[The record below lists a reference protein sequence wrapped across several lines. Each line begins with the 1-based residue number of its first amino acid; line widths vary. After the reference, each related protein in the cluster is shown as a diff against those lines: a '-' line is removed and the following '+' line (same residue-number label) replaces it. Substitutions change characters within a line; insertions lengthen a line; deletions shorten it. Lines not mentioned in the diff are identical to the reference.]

1 MKLFKLLIV
10 LLIIGCS
17 SNNQSVSNTSS
28 LDYDVL
34 DSFIKDS
41 LPSTLNLDINHSDIF
56 DQWKDINLIN
66 TVKKIPLIESKQLN
80 FPINLL
86 KTDILKIND
95 KNVPHA
101 LNHPQI
107 IGRFRVLKTDIL
119 KINIDDLSFENSKTF
134 KKNLKDIINS
144 YNAFVN
150 TMNLEVSQKDDK
162 ILLNFLVVYFFIN

>member
-1 MKLFKLLIV
+1 MKLFRLFFF

-28 LDYDVL
+28 LDYDAL

-41 LPSTLNLDINHSDIF
+41 LPSTLDLDTNYSDVF
-56 DQWKDINLIN
+56 EQWKDINLIN

-80 FPINLL
+80 FPLNLL

-95 KNVPHA
+95 KNVPHT
-101 LNHPQI
+101 LNHPQV

-119 KINIDDLSFENSKTF
+119 KINIDDLSFENSKIF
-134 KKNLKDIINS
+134 RKHLKDIINS

-150 TMNLEVSQKDDK
+150 TMNLELSQKDDK
-162 ILLNFLVVYFFIN
+162 ITLN

>member
-1 MKLFKLLIV
+1 MKLFRLFFF

-17 SNNQSVSNTSS
+17 SNNQSLSNTSS
-28 LDYDVL
+28 LDYDIL
-34 DSFIKDS
+34 DRFIKDS
-41 LPSTLNLDINHSDIF
+41 LPSTLDLDINHSDVF
-56 DQWKDINLIN
+56 DQWKDINIIN

-119 KINIDDLSFENSKTF
+119 KINIDDLSFENYKTF

-144 YNAFVN
+144 YNSFVN

-162 ILLNFLVVYFFIN
+162 IILN

>member
-17 SNNQSVSNTSS
+17 SNNQPVSNTSS
-28 LDYDVL
+28 LDYNAL

-41 LPSTLNLDINHSDIF
+41 LPSTLNLDINYSDVF
-56 DQWKDINLIN
+56 EQWKDINLIN

-95 KNVPHA
+95 KNIPHA
-101 LNHPQI
+101 LNHPQV

-134 KKNLKDIINS
+134 RKHLKDIVNS
-144 YNAFVN
+144 YNALVK

-162 ILLNFLVVYFFIN
+162 ILLN

>member
-1 MKLFKLLIV
+1 MKLFRLLIV

-41 LPSTLNLDINHSDIF
+41 LPSTLDLDTNYSDVF
-56 DQWKDINLIN
+56 EQWKDINLIN

-101 LNHPQI
+101 LNRPQV
-107 IGRFRVLKTDIL
+107 IGRFRVLKTDVL
-119 KINIDDLSFENSKTF
+119 KINIDDLSSENSRIFKTH
-134 KKNLKDIINS
+134 LKDIINS

-162 ILLNFLVVYFFIN
+162 IILN

>member
-17 SNNQSVSNTSS
+17 SNNQPVSNTSS

-56 DQWKDINLIN
+56 DQWKDINLIS
-66 TVKKIPLIESKQLN
+66 TIKKIPLIESKQLN

-162 ILLNFLVVYFFIN
+162 IILN

>member
-1 MKLFKLLIV
+1 MKLFRLLIV

-17 SNNQSVSNTSS
+17 SNNQSVSNTSF
-28 LDYDVL
+28 LDYDAL

-41 LPSTLNLDINHSDIF
+41 LPSTLDLDTNYSDVF

-101 LNHPQI
+101 LNHPQV

-119 KINIDDLSFENSKTF
+119 KINIDDLSFKNSKTF
-134 KKNLKDIINS
+134 RKHLKDIVNS

-150 TMNLEVSQKDDK
+150 TINSEVSQKDDK
-162 ILLNFLVVYFFIN
+162 IILN

>member
-1 MKLFKLLIV
+1 MKLFRLLIV

-17 SNNQSVSNTSS
+17 SNNQSVSNTSF
-28 LDYDVL
+28 LDYDAL

-41 LPSTLNLDINHSDIF
+41 LPSTLDLDTNYSDVF

-101 LNHPQI
+101 LNHPQV

-134 KKNLKDIINS
+134 RKHLKDIVKS

-150 TMNLEVSQKDDK
+150 TMNSEVSQKDDK
-162 ILLNFLVVYFFIN
+162 IILN

>member
-1 MKLFKLLIV
+1 MKLFRLLIF

-17 SNNQSVSNTSS
+17 SNNQSASNTSY
-28 LDYDVL
+28 LDHDAL

-41 LPSTLNLDINHSDIF
+41 LPSTLNLDINYSDVF

-101 LNHPQI
+101 LNHPQV
-107 IGRFRVLKTDIL
+107 IGRFRVLKTDVL

-134 KKNLKDIINS
+134 RKHLKDIVNS

-162 ILLNFLVVYFFIN
+162 IILN

>member
-162 ILLNFLVVYFFIN
+162 IILN

>member
-1 MKLFKLLIV
+1 MKLFRLFFF

-17 SNNQSVSNTSS
+17 SNNQSLSNTSS
-28 LDYDVL
+28 LDYDIL
-34 DSFIKDS
+34 DRFIKDS
-41 LPSTLNLDINHSDIF
+41 LPSTLDLDINHSDVF

-119 KINIDDLSFENSKTF
+119 KINIDDLSFENYKTF

-144 YNAFVN
+144 YNSFVN

-162 ILLNFLVVYFFIN
+162 IILN

>member
-1 MKLFKLLIV
+1 MKLFRLFFF

-17 SNNQSVSNTSS
+17 SNNQSLSNTSS
-28 LDYDVL
+28 LDYDIL
-34 DSFIKDS
+34 DRFIKDS
-41 LPSTLNLDINHSDIF
+41 LPSTLDLDINHSDVF

-107 IGRFRVLKTDIL
+107 IGLFRVLKTDIL
-119 KINIDDLSFENSKTF
+119 KINIDDLSFENYKTF

-144 YNAFVN
+144 YNSFVN

-162 ILLNFLVVYFFIN
+162 IILN

>member
-1 MKLFKLLIV
+1 MKLFRLFF

-28 LDYDVL
+28 LDYDIL
-34 DSFIKDS
+34 DRFIKDS
-41 LPSTLNLDINHSDIF
+41 LPSTLDLDINHSDVF

-119 KINIDDLSFENSKTF
+119 KINIDDLSFENYKTF

-144 YNAFVN
+144 YNSFVN

-162 ILLNFLVVYFFIN
+162 IILN

>member
-1 MKLFKLLIV
+1 MKLFRLLIV
-10 LLIIGCS
+10 LLIISCS
-17 SNNQSVSNTSS
+17 SNNQSVSNTSF
-28 LDYDVL
+28 LDYDAL

-41 LPSTLNLDINHSDIF
+41 LPSTLDLDTNYSDVF

-66 TVKKIPLIESKQLN
+66 TVKKIPFIESKQLN

-101 LNHPQI
+101 LNHPQV

-134 KKNLKDIINS
+134 RKHLKDIVNS

-150 TMNLEVSQKDDK
+150 TMNSEVSQKDDK
-162 ILLNFLVVYFFIN
+162 IILN

>member
-1 MKLFKLLIV
+1 MKLFRLLIV

-17 SNNQSVSNTSS
+17 SNNQSVSNTSF
-28 LDYDVL
+28 LDYDAL

-41 LPSTLNLDINHSDIF
+41 LPSTLDLDTNYSDVF

-101 LNHPQI
+101 LNHPQV

-134 KKNLKDIINS
+134 GKHLKDIVNS

-150 TMNLEVSQKDDK
+150 TMNSEVSQKDDK
-162 ILLNFLVVYFFIN
+162 IILN

>member
-1 MKLFKLLIV
+1 MKLFRLFFF

-17 SNNQSVSNTSS
+17 SNNQSLSNTLS
-28 LDYDVL
+28 LDYDIL
-34 DSFIKDS
+34 ISFIKDS
-41 LPSTLNLDINHSDIF
+41 LPSTLDLDINHSDVF

-119 KINIDDLSFENSKTF
+119 KINIDDLSFENYKTF

-144 YNAFVN
+144 YNSFVN

-162 ILLNFLVVYFFIN
+162 IILN

>member
-17 SNNQSVSNTSS
+17 SNNQPVSNTSS
-28 LDYDVL
+28 LDYNAL

-162 ILLNFLVVYFFIN
+162 ILLN

>member
-1 MKLFKLLIV
+1 MKLFRLFFF

-17 SNNQSVSNTSS
+17 SNNQSLSNTSS
-28 LDYDVL
+28 LDYDIL
-34 DSFIKDS
+34 DRFIKDS
-41 LPSTLNLDINHSDIF
+41 LPSTLDLDINHSDVF

-119 KINIDDLSFENSKTF
+119 KINIDDLSFENYKTF

-150 TMNLEVSQKDDK
+150 IMNLELSQKDDK
-162 ILLNFLVVYFFIN
+162 IILN

>member
-1 MKLFKLLIV
+1 MKIFRLFFF

-17 SNNQSVSNTSS
+17 SNNQSLSNTSS
-28 LDYDVL
+28 LDYDIL
-34 DSFIKDS
+34 DRFIKDS
-41 LPSTLNLDINHSDIF
+41 LPSTLDLDINHSDVF

-119 KINIDDLSFENSKTF
+119 KINIDDLSFENYKTF

-144 YNAFVN
+144 YNSFVN

-162 ILLNFLVVYFFIN
+162 IILN

>member
-1 MKLFKLLIV
+1 MKLFRLFFF

-17 SNNQSVSNTSS
+17 SNNQSLSNTSS
-28 LDYDVL
+28 LDYDIL
-34 DSFIKDS
+34 DRFIKDS
-41 LPSTLNLDINHSDIF
+41 LPSTLDLDINHSDVF

-119 KINIDDLSFENSKTF
+119 KINIDDLSFENYKTF

-144 YNAFVN
+144 YNSFVN
-150 TMNLEVSQKDDK
+150 TMNLEVSQKADK
-162 ILLNFLVVYFFIN
+162 IILN

>member
-1 MKLFKLLIV
+1 M
-10 LLIIGCS
+10 
-17 SNNQSVSNTSS
+17 SNTSS
-28 LDYDVL
+28 LDYDIL

-41 LPSTLNLDINHSDIF
+41 LPSTLDLDINHSDVF

-119 KINIDDLSFENSKTF
+119 KINIDDLSFENSETF

-150 TMNLEVSQKDDK
+150 TMNSEVSQKDDK
-162 ILLNFLVVYFFIN
+162 IILN

>member
-1 MKLFKLLIV
+1 MKLFRLLIV

-162 ILLNFLVVYFFIN
+162 IILN

>member
-1 MKLFKLLIV
+1 MKLFRLLIV

-41 LPSTLNLDINHSDIF
+41 LPSTLDLDTNYSEVF
-56 DQWKDINLIN
+56 EQWKDINLIN

-86 KTDILKIND
+86 KTDIQKIDVQEIPSHFNS
-95 KNVPHA
+95 
-101 LNHPQI
+101 PQI

-119 KINIDDLSFENSKTF
+119 KINGDEISNENISIF
-134 KKNLKDIINS
+134 KSHIKDIINS
-144 YNAFVN
+144 YNALVN
-150 TMNLEVSQKDDK
+150 MMNIEVKKS
-162 ILLNFLVVYFFIN
+162 NEININLD

>member
-1 MKLFKLLIV
+1 MKLFRLLIF
-10 LLIIGCS
+10 LLIIGCF
-17 SNNQSVSNTSS
+17 SNNQSVSSTSS
-28 LDYDVL
+28 LDYDAL

-41 LPSTLNLDINHSDIF
+41 LPSTLNLDINYSDVF

-86 KTDILKIND
+86 KTDILRIND

-101 LNHPQI
+101 LNHPQV

-134 KKNLKDIINS
+134 RKHLKDIVNS

-162 ILLNFLVVYFFIN
+162 IILN

>member
-1 MKLFKLLIV
+1 MKLFRLLIV

-28 LDYDVL
+28 LDYDIL
-34 DSFIKDS
+34 DRFIKDS
-41 LPSTLNLDINHSDIF
+41 LPSTLDLDINHSDVF

-119 KINIDDLSFENSKTF
+119 KINIDDLSFENYKTF

-144 YNAFVN
+144 YNSFVN

-162 ILLNFLVVYFFIN
+162 IILN

>member
-1 MKLFKLLIV
+1 MKLFRLLIV

-28 LDYDVL
+28 LDYDAL

-41 LPSTLNLDINHSDIF
+41 LPSTLDLDTNYSDVF

-66 TVKKIPLIESKQLN
+66 TVKKIPFIESKQLN

-101 LNHPQI
+101 LNHPQV

-134 KKNLKDIINS
+134 RKHLKDIVNS

-150 TMNLEVSQKDDK
+150 TMNSEVSQKDDK
-162 ILLNFLVVYFFIN
+162 IILN

>member
-1 MKLFKLLIV
+1 MKLFRLFFF

-17 SNNQSVSNTSS
+17 SNNQSLSNTSS
-28 LDYDVL
+28 LDYDIL
-34 DSFIKDS
+34 DRFIKDS
-41 LPSTLNLDINHSDIF
+41 LPSTLDLDINHSDVF

-119 KINIDDLSFENSKTF
+119 KINIDDLSFENYKTF

-144 YNAFVN
+144 FNSFVN

-162 ILLNFLVVYFFIN
+162 IILN

>member
-1 MKLFKLLIV
+1 MKLFRLLIV

-41 LPSTLNLDINHSDIF
+41 LPSTLDLDTNYSDVF
-56 DQWKDINLIN
+56 EQWKDINLIN

-95 KNVPHA
+95 KNIPHA
-101 LNHPQI
+101 LNHPQV

-134 KKNLKDIINS
+134 RKHLKDIVNS
-144 YNAFVN
+144 YNALVK

-162 ILLNFLVVYFFIN
+162 ILLN

>member
-1 MKLFKLLIV
+1 MKLFRLLIV

-28 LDYDVL
+28 LDYDAL

-41 LPSTLNLDINHSDIF
+41 LPSTLDLDTNYSDVF

-101 LNHPQI
+101 LNHPQV

-134 KKNLKDIINS
+134 RKHLKDIVNS

-150 TMNLEVSQKDDK
+150 TMNIEVSQKDDK
-162 ILLNFLVVYFFIN
+162 IILN

>member
-1 MKLFKLLIV
+1 MKLFRLFFF

-17 SNNQSVSNTSS
+17 SNNQSLSNTSS
-28 LDYDVL
+28 LDYDIL
-34 DSFIKDS
+34 DRFIKDS
-41 LPSTLNLDINHSDIF
+41 LPSTLDLDINHSDVF

-107 IGRFRVLKTDIL
+107 IGRFRVLKTDVL
-119 KINIDDLSFENSKTF
+119 KINIDDLSFENYKTF

-144 YNAFVN
+144 YNSFVN

-162 ILLNFLVVYFFIN
+162 IILN

>member
-41 LPSTLNLDINHSDIF
+41 LPSTLNLDINYSDVF
-56 DQWKDINLIN
+56 EQWKDINLIN

-162 ILLNFLVVYFFIN
+162 ILLN

>member
-1 MKLFKLLIV
+1 MKLFRLLIV
-10 LLIIGCS
+10 LLITGCS

-41 LPSTLNLDINHSDIF
+41 LPSTLDLDINHSDVF

-119 KINIDDLSFENSKTF
+119 KINIDDLSFENSETF

-150 TMNLEVSQKDDK
+150 TMNSEVSQKDDK
-162 ILLNFLVVYFFIN
+162 IILN

>member
-1 MKLFKLLIV
+1 MKLFRLLIII
-10 LLIIGCS
+10 LIIGCS

-28 LDYDVL
+28 LDYDAL

-41 LPSTLNLDINHSDIF
+41 LPSTLDLDINYNDVF

-162 ILLNFLVVYFFIN
+162 LLLN

>member
-1 MKLFKLLIV
+1 MKLFRLLIF
-10 LLIIGCS
+10 LLIIGCF
-17 SNNQSVSNTSS
+17 SNNQSVSNISS
-28 LDYDVL
+28 LDYDAL

-41 LPSTLNLDINHSDIF
+41 LPSTLNLDINYSDVF

-101 LNHPQI
+101 LNHPQV

-134 KKNLKDIINS
+134 RKHLKDIVNS

-162 ILLNFLVVYFFIN
+162 IILN

>member
-101 LNHPQI
+101 LNHPQV
-107 IGRFRVLKTDIL
+107 IGRFKQLR
-119 KINIDDLSFENSKTF
+119 NSVTKCR
-134 KKNLKDIINS
+134 
-144 YNAFVN
+144 Y
-150 TMNLEVSQKDDK
+150 
-162 ILLNFLVVYFFIN
+162 

>member
-1 MKLFKLLIV
+1 MKLFRLFFF

-17 SNNQSVSNTSS
+17 SNNQSLSNTSS
-28 LDYDVL
+28 LDYDIL
-34 DSFIKDS
+34 DRFIKDS
-41 LPSTLNLDINHSDIF
+41 LPSTLDLDINHSDVF

-107 IGRFRVLKTDIL
+107 IGRFWVLTTDIL
-119 KINIDDLSFENSKTF
+119 KINIDDLSFENYKTF

-144 YNAFVN
+144 YNSFVN

-162 ILLNFLVVYFFIN
+162 IILN

>member
-1 MKLFKLLIV
+1 MKLFRLLIF

-28 LDYDVL
+28 LDYDIL

-41 LPSTLNLDINHSDIF
+41 LPSTLDLDINHSDVF

-119 KINIDDLSFENSKTF
+119 KINIDDLSFENYKTF

-144 YNAFVN
+144 FNSFVN

-162 ILLNFLVVYFFIN
+162 IILN

>member
-1 MKLFKLLIV
+1 MKLFRLLIV

-17 SNNQSVSNTSS
+17 SNNQSVSNTSF
-28 LDYDVL
+28 LDYDAL

-41 LPSTLNLDINHSDIF
+41 LPSTLDLDTNYSDVF

-101 LNHPQI
+101 LNHPQV

-119 KINIDDLSFENSKTF
+119 KINIDDLSFENSTIFKTH
-134 KKNLKDIINS
+134 LKDIIIS

-150 TMNLEVSQKDDK
+150 TMNSMVNKNDEVET
-162 ILLNFLVVYFFIN
+162 INFDI